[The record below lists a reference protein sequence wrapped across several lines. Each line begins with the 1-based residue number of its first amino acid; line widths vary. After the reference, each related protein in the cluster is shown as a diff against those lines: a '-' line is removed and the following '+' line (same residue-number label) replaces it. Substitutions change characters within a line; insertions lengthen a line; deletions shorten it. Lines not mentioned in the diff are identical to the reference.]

1 MFRLG
6 VGVSEDAVGETV
18 HEVFCEPKDAQTGSK
33 NRERNDEAVMSEEGK
48 LKEIADEG
56 DAVNDSHNTNNSKN
70 QRGAKFVERARQ
82 PIDKDKVN
90 GKRNKDRSG
99 SKLGARKIV
108 DVGDNREGSHADRH
122 GEAHWEGILENVFD
136 KAVFDA
142 VGVFL
147 ESKDETW
154 KTNTGEI
161 KKRHFDGTE
170 GVVDGE
176 KNKNNSKDAGI
187 NSFGKKEGGG
197 AFEVVDGLAAL
208 GDDVRDS
215 FEIGI

>member
-1 MFRLG
+1 MC
-6 VGVSEDAVGETV
+6 VGQNASGEAM
-18 HEVFCEPKDAQTGSK
+18 HEVLHNPEYTEASGEDG
-33 NRERNDEAVMSEEGK
+33 ERNDEAVMSEEGK

-122 GEAHWEGILENVFD
+122 GETHWEGILENVFD
-136 KAVFDA
+136 KAVFDT

-161 KKRHFDGTE
+161 KKRHFDGAE
-170 GVVDGE
+170 GVIDGE
-176 KNKNNSKDAGI
+176 KNKNNSEDAGI

-197 AFEVVDGLAAL
+197 AFEVIDGLAAL
-208 GDDVRDS
+208 GDDARDG